1 MKRLHTGVIIL
12 DAIDIICIGFSAGSS
27 VGWLVKCYRNRKQ
40 KRQDPLIAELKKKS
54 PILMR
59 STKGRPLKLPL
70 IRGGDELKGLQ
81 GLSLVI
87 KNRKLASIL
96 MAIVTAKTK
105 ERQLKFLSDVCYIIN
120 NILTTVGFRFAVAG
134 TFDYTHII
142 LLGFPATLGGFLL
155 AQLKSYPIFGV
166 LIPLAILS
174 GRGIEDIPDPYAKCR
189 QLCEIAA
196 TYHNS
201 QVRMQMENFNSLMEE
216 TAAAL
221 QLPLDKVPLICS
233 EQPLSLVE
241 RYKLKE
247 LVANA
252 QTKQRVQQFS
262 EFIKRFPECN
272 ADPEAVYEETI
283 KLAKRIKVN
292 N

>member
-1 MKRLHTGVIIL
+1 M
-12 DAIDIICIGFSAGSS
+12 DAVDIIYIGFSAGSS
-27 VGWLVKCYRNRKQ
+27 VGLKFYRNHKQ

-54 PILMR
+54 LILMR
-59 STKGRPLKLPL
+59 STKGRPVKLPL
-70 IRGGDELKGLQ
+70 IRGGYELHGLQGNDLKGLQ

-155 AQLKSYPIFGV
+155 AQLKSYPI
-166 LIPLAILS
+166 PLAILA
-174 GRGIEDIPDPYAKCR
+174 GRVIEDIPDPYAKCR
-189 QLCEIAA
+189 SLCEIA
-196 TYHNS
+196 TSFHNS
-201 QVRMQMENFNSLMEE
+201 QVRIQMKNLNSLMKE

-221 QLPLDKVPLICS
+221 QLPIDKVPLIY
-233 EQPLSLVE
+233 LF
-241 RYKLKE
+241 RT
-247 LVANA
+247 A
-252 QTKQRVQQFS
+252 T
-262 EFIKRFPECN
+262 FISRM
-272 ADPEAVYEETI
+272 
-283 KLAKRIKVN
+283 
-292 N
+292 